1 MQTTKLK
8 GIINQQGQLI
18 VEETVNLNPG
28 EVEIVILHKDDLT
41 NIKMENQEEK
51 KIDKP
56 IWEIAEDLIQDMREK
71 EKAQLPHD
79 GAVEHDH
86 YIYGTPKI
94 NP

>member
-41 NIKMENQEEK
+41 NIKMENQAEK

-56 IWEIAEDLIQDMREK
+56 IWEIAEDLIQDMSEG

-79 GAVEHDH
+79 GAIEHDH